1 MWLHLAKRRIAMA
14 DEMEEII
21 SEFIIEA
28 GETLERIDPLFVELE
43 TKGYDKEML
52 NEIFRG
58 MHTLKGAAGFLGF
71 QPIVDVAHRAESLM
85 KRVRDAE
92 IVLSRELIDV
102 ILKSVDTLRI
112 LIFHI
117 KNKDGIEEDIST
129 LLAELDSSS
138 DAAKSANDADTA
150 AAAENIREAAA
161 EGNREAD
168 QGPSAI
174 PEHVEAVRPETGP
187 HIEPEVKAAPAAAL
201 SAAADQ
207 AQQMAKE
214 REVVSHLRVDVAR
227 IDKVM
232 DLAGE
237 IVLCRNR
244 LLNLAAK
251 LDINYSDDP
260 YVESLLETTGFLD
273 RVTSDLQLAVMKMR
287 MQPIQK
293 VFGKFPRMVR
303 DMSRTLG
310 KDIDLEMFGEDTE
323 VDKTVV
329 ENIGDPLVHII
340 RNSIDHAIEFA
351 DERELKGKL
360 RKGRIILSAYQI
372 GTQIVIEVSDDGK
385 GIDIG
390 AVKKKALAKG
400 LISEEESQK
409 MSDDAAI
416 NLIFLPGFSTKEVST
431 ELSGRGV
438 GMDVVKTNVGKLNGY
453 VEVISKKDIGTTF
466 KISLPLTLAILQAMM
481 VRVGAEFYAVPQSM
495 IEETL
500 RIKRSDIKDI
510 TGQKVLTIRG
520 RVIPMFDMSDV
531 LSVQSKDNEHKDNI
545 YVLVAL
551 VGDRRFCIAV
561 DELLG
566 QEEIVIKTINGIE
579 SEECGILGATITGD
593 GRVVLILD
601 LTVLSRSIFTNKTL

>member
-1 MWLHLAKRRIAMA
+1 MA
-14 DEMEEII
+14 DEMDEII
-21 SEFIIEA
+21 TEFVTEA
-28 GETLERIDPLFVELE
+28 EETLEKIDPLFVELE
-43 TKGYDKEML
+43 AKGYDKNML

-71 QPIVDVAHRAESLM
+71 QPIVDVAHRAESIM
-85 KRVRDAE
+85 KKLRDAE
-92 IVLSRELIDV
+92 IGLTRELMDV
-102 ILKSVDTLRI
+102 ILKSVDHLRL

-117 KNKDGIEEDIST
+117 KLKDGIEEDIS
-129 LLAELDSSS
+129 LLLKELDAALLSSGASARADAPGAPGAPGGDGGQGEPPAVDAEEKAEIETDEHEAGSSHPQPPAEPEPRARAAAVSPSPGPSS
-138 DAAKSANDADTA
+138 D
-150 AAAENIREAAA
+150 E
-161 EGNREAD
+161 
-168 QGPSAI
+168 Q
-174 PEHVEAVRPETGP
+174 VQQ
-187 HIEPEVKAAPAAAL
+187 L
-201 SAAADQ
+201 S
-207 AQQMAKE
+207 KE
-214 REVVSHLRVDVAR
+214 REVVSTLRVDVAR

-237 IVLCRNR
+237 IVLARNR
-244 LLNLAAK
+244 LLNLATK
-251 LDINYSDDP
+251 LDLSYSDDP
-260 YVESLLETTGFLD
+260 HVESLVETTGFLD

-323 VDKTVV
+323 VDKTVI
-329 ENIGDPLVHII
+329 ESIGDPLVHII
-340 RNSIDHAIEFA
+340 RNSIDHGIESA
-351 DERELKGKL
+351 GERAQKGKPP
-360 RKGRIILSAYQI
+360 KGRIIMSAYQK
-372 GTQIVIEVSDDGK
+372 GTHIVIEVSDDGK
-385 GIDIG
+385 GIDVE
-390 AVKKKALAKG
+390 AVKRKALARG
-400 LISEEESQK
+400 LITDEEAQK

-416 NLIFLPGFSTKEVST
+416 NLIFLPGFSTKEIST

-438 GMDVVKTNVGKLNGY
+438 GMDVVKTNVAKLNGY
-453 VEVISKKDIGTTF
+453 VEVITKKDVGSTF

-481 VRVGAEFYAVPQSM
+481 VRIGREFYALPQSM

-500 RIKRSDIKDI
+500 RVKKSDIKDI

-520 RVIPMFDMSDV
+520 RVIPMFELAEV
-531 LSVQSKDNEHKDNI
+531 LGVATDTGVGRDHC

-551 VGDRRFCIAV
+551 VGDRRFCLAV

-601 LTVLSRSIFTNKTL
+601 FAVLSRNVFAGAAK

>member
-1 MWLHLAKRRIAMA
+1 MA
-14 DEMEEII
+14 DEMDEII
-21 SEFIIEA
+21 SEFVTEA
-28 GETLERIDPLFVELE
+28 SETLERIDPMFVDLE
-43 TKGYDKEML
+43 SKGYDKDIL

-71 QPIVDVAHRAESLM
+71 QPIVDVAHRAESIM
-85 KRVRDAE
+85 KRLRDAE
-92 IVLSRELIDV
+92 IVLSRELMDV
-102 ILKSVDTLRI
+102 ILKSVDALRL

-117 KNKDGIEEDIST
+117 KTKDGVEEDISK
-129 LLAELDSSS
+129 LLAELDGASES
-138 DAAKSANDADTA
+138 AKTATAPSA
-150 AAAENIREAAA
+150 AAAAPEEKVKEEAM
-161 EGNREAD
+161 
-168 QGPSAI
+168 
-174 PEHVEAVRPETGP
+174 V
-187 HIEPEVKAAPAAAL
+187 EVKAEIEEKVEPEPLPKPLPKPAAEE
-201 SAAADQ
+201 Q
-207 AQQMAKE
+207 AQQAAKE
-214 REVVSHLRVDVAR
+214 KEVVSHLRVDVSR

-237 IVLCRNR
+237 IVLARNR

-251 LDINYSDDP
+251 LDMNYSDDP

-323 VDKTVV
+323 VDKTVI

-351 DERELKGKL
+351 DERELKGKTK
-360 RKGRIILSAYQI
+360 KGRIILSAEQR

-385 GIDIG
+385 GIDVE
-390 AVKKKALAKG
+390 AVKKKALSKG
-400 LISEEESQK
+400 LISEDESQK
-409 MSDDAAI
+409 MSDEAAI

-481 VRVGAEFYAVPQSM
+481 VGVGGEYYAIPQSM

-500 RIKRSDIKDI
+500 RIRKSDIKDV

-520 RVIPMFDMSDV
+520 RVIPMFNMSDV
-531 LSVQSKDNEHKDNI
+531 LSVRSKDDGNKDFA
-545 YVLVAL
+545 YVLVAI

-601 LTVLSRSIFTNKTL
+601 LTVLSRSIFANK

>member
-1 MWLHLAKRRIAMA
+1 MA

-21 SEFIIEA
+21 DEFVTEA
-28 GETLERIDPLFVELE
+28 SETLERIDPMFVELE
-43 TKGYDKEML
+43 AKGYDKEML

-71 QPIVDVAHRAESLM
+71 QPIVDVAHRCESIM
-85 KRVRDAE
+85 KKVRDAE
-92 IVLSRELIDV
+92 IALSRELMDV
-102 ILKSVDTLRI
+102 ILKSVDTLRL

-117 KNKDGIEEDIST
+117 KLKDSIEEDISP
-129 LLAELDSSS
+129 LLTELD
-138 DAAKSANDADTA
+138 
-150 AAAENIREAAA
+150 EASEKA
-161 EGNREAD
+161 
-168 QGPSAI
+168 Q
-174 PEHVEAVRPETGP
+174 PEKEKTEVKEQV
-187 HIEPEVKAAPAAAL
+187 EVKAEAETETEVKEQVEVRVEVEQEDKAGKKEEKP
-201 SAAADQ
+201 SPPPPPSPSVEE
-207 AQQMAKE
+207 MAKE
-214 REVVSHLRVDVAR
+214 REVVSHLRVDVSR

-237 IVLCRNR
+237 IVLARNR
-244 LLNLAAK
+244 LLNLATK

-260 YVESLLETTGFLD
+260 YVEGLVETTGFLD
-273 RVTSDLQLAVMKMR
+273 RVTSDLQLAVMKIR

-303 DMSRTLG
+303 DMSRALG

-323 VDKTVV
+323 VDKTVI

-340 RNSIDHAIEFA
+340 RNSIDHAVEFS
-351 DERELKGKL
+351 DERELKGKP
-360 RKGRIILSAYQI
+360 RKGRIILSAYQR

-385 GIDIG
+385 GIDVN
-390 AVKKKALAKG
+390 AVKKKAFAKG

-453 VEVISKKDIGTTF
+453 VEVITKKDVGTTF

-481 VRVGAEFYAVPQSM
+481 VRVGSEFYAVPQSM

-500 RIKRSDIKDI
+500 RIRKSDVKDI

-520 RVIPMFDMSDV
+520 RVIPMFDMADV
-531 LSVQSKDNEHKDNI
+531 LSVQNRKNESKDHT
-545 YVLVAL
+545 YVLVAI

-601 LTVLSRSIFTNKTL
+601 LAVFSRSIFSNKTASSV

>member
-1 MWLHLAKRRIAMA
+1 MA
-14 DEMEEII
+14 DEMDEII
-21 SEFIIEA
+21 SEFVTEA
-28 GETLERIDPLFVELE
+28 EETLEKIDPMFVELE
-43 TKGYDKEML
+43 TKGYDKDIL

-71 QPIVDVAHRAESLM
+71 QQIVDVAHRAESIM
-85 KRVRDAE
+85 KRLRDGEVA
-92 IVLSRELIDV
+92 LSRELMDV
-102 ILKSVDTLRI
+102 ILKSVDTLRL

-117 KNKDGIEEDIST
+117 KLKDGIEEDTSG
-129 LLAELDSSS
+129 LLKELDS
-138 DAAKSANDADTA
+138 ALEMA
-150 AAAENIREAAA
+150 AAGE
-161 EGNREAD
+161 
-168 QGPSAI
+168 
-174 PEHVEAVRPETGP
+174 ETKV
-187 HIEPEVKAAPAAAL
+187 EVKEKEKEKIEAKEEIEEIEEKAEEKVEVRAESPKPL
-201 SAAADQ
+201 PSPVVEDV
-207 AQQMAKE
+207 QQITKE
-214 REVVSHLRVDVAR
+214 REVVSTLRVDVSR

-237 IVLCRNR
+237 IVLARNR

-251 LDINYSDDP
+251 LDLSYSGDHN
-260 YVESLLETTGFLD
+260 VESLLETTGFLD

-303 DMSRTLG
+303 DMSRNLG
-310 KDIDLEMFGEDTE
+310 KDIDLEIFGEDTE
-323 VDKTVV
+323 VDKTVI

-340 RNSIDHAIEFA
+340 RNSIDHGIESPE
-351 DERELKGKL
+351 ERQAKGKPK
-360 RKGRIILSAYQI
+360 KGRIIISAYQK
-372 GTQIVIEVSDDGK
+372 GTMIVIEVSDDGK
-385 GIDIG
+385 GIDVES
-390 AVKKKALAKG
+390 VKKKALSKG
-400 LISEEESQK
+400 LITEEDAQR

-438 GMDVVKTNVGKLNGY
+438 GMDVVKTNVAKLNGY
-453 VEVISKKDIGTTF
+453 VEVITKKDIGSTF

-481 VRVGAEFYAVPQSM
+481 VRIGGEHYAIPQSM

-500 RIKRSDIKDI
+500 RVKKSDIKDV

-520 RVIPMFDMSDV
+520 RVLPMFEMSEV
-531 LSVQSKDNEHKDNI
+531 LGVRRMSEIDHDNS
-545 YVLVAL
+545 YVLVAT
-551 VGDRRFCIAV
+551 VGDRRFCISV

-593 GRVVLILD
+593 GKVVLILD
-601 LTVLSRSIFTNKTL
+601 LAVVSRGIFKTSK

>member
-1 MWLHLAKRRIAMA
+1 MA
-14 DEMEEII
+14 DEMDEII
-21 SEFIIEA
+21 NEFVTEA
-28 GETLERIDPLFVELE
+28 EETLEKIDPMFVELE
-43 TKGYDKEML
+43 AKGYDKDIL

-71 QPIVDVAHRAESLM
+71 QPIVDVAHRAESIM
-85 KRVRDAE
+85 KKLRDAE
-92 IVLSRELIDV
+92 VDLSQNLMDV
-102 ILKSVDTLRI
+102 ILKSVDTLRL

-117 KNKDGIEEDIST
+117 KLKDGIEEDTSA
-129 LLAELDSSS
+129 LLKELDAALVSS
-138 DAAKSANDADTA
+138 AAGNKEQRESKPEIEAGAGEK
-150 AAAENIREAAA
+150 AAETEDIHAS
-161 EGNREAD
+161 
-168 QGPSAI
+168 P
-174 PEHVEAVRPETGP
+174 PEHEHVHETVPEPEPQQDVRPEP
-187 HIEPEVKAAPAAAL
+187 HPQPKPSPSAA
-201 SAAADQ
+201 SAAADEQ
-207 AQQMAKE
+207 VQQITRE
-214 REVVSHLRVDVAR
+214 REVVSNLRVDVSR

-237 IVLCRNR
+237 IVLARNR

-251 LDINYSDDP
+251 LDLSYADDP
-260 YVESLLETTGFLD
+260 AVESLLETTGFLD

-303 DMSRTLG
+303 DLSRTLG

-323 VDKTVV
+323 VDKTVI

-340 RNSIDHAIEFA
+340 RNSIDHGIETA
-351 DERELKGKL
+351 DEREQKGKP
-360 RKGRIILSAYQI
+360 RKGRIILSAYQK

-385 GIDIG
+385 GINVE
-390 AVKKKALAKG
+390 AVKRKALSKG
-400 LISEEESQK
+400 LISEEEAQK
-409 MSDDAAI
+409 MSDDAI
-416 NLIFLPGFSTKEVST
+416 VNLIFLPGFSTKEVST

-438 GMDVVKTNVGKLNGY
+438 GMDVVKTNVAKLNGY
-453 VEVISKKDIGTTF
+453 VEVITKKDIGSTF

-481 VRVGAEFYAVPQSM
+481 VRVGRESYALPQSM

-500 RIKRSDIKDI
+500 RIKKSDIKDVM
-510 TGQKVLTIRG
+510 GQKVMTIRG
-520 RVIPMFDMSDV
+520 RVIPMFVLADV
-531 LSVQSKDNEHKDNI
+531 LGVRRQEADNHDNS

-551 VGDRRFCIAV
+551 IGDRRFCIAV

-593 GRVVLILD
+593 GRVVLIID
-601 LTVLSRSIFTNKTL
+601 LAILSRGLFATGAK

>member
-1 MWLHLAKRRIAMA
+1 MA
-14 DEMEEII
+14 DEMDEII
-21 SEFIIEA
+21 NEFVTEA
-28 GETLERIDPLFVELE
+28 EETLEKIDPKFVELE
-43 TKGYDKEML
+43 TKGYDKDIL

-71 QPIVDVAHRAESLM
+71 QQIVDIAHRAESIM
-85 KRVRDAE
+85 KRLRDAE
-92 IVLSRELIDV
+92 IGLSRELMDV
-102 ILKSVDTLRI
+102 ILKSVDNLRL

-117 KNKDGIEEDIST
+117 KLKDGIEENIAA
-129 LLAELDSSS
+129 LLKELD
-138 DAAKSANDADTA
+138 AAMVSASAPGAGGKTGEMPK
-150 AAAENIREAAA
+150 AEA
-161 EGNREAD
+161 
-168 QGPSAI
+168 
-174 PEHVEAVRPETGP
+174 
-187 HIEPEVKAAPAAAL
+187 EVKAEEKKDGPEPVVSEPEAGIHDEPRPEPQPQPKPQPQPA
-201 SAAADQ
+201 Q
-207 AQQMAKE
+207 EEQVQQISKE
-214 REVVSHLRVDVAR
+214 REVVQNLRVDITR

-237 IVLCRNR
+237 IVLARNR

-251 LDINYSDDP
+251 LDMSYADDP
-260 YVESLLETTGFLD
+260 HVEGLLETTAFLD

-303 DMSRTLG
+303 DMARNLG

-323 VDKTVV
+323 VDKTVI

-340 RNSIDHAIEFA
+340 RNSIDHAIEFSE
-351 DERELKGKL
+351 EREKKGKPK
-360 RKGRIILSAYQI
+360 KGRIILSAYQK

-385 GIDIG
+385 GIDID
-390 AVKKKALAKG
+390 AVKRKALAKG
-400 LISEEESQK
+400 LVTEEEAAK
-409 MSDDAAI
+409 MSDDSAI
-416 NLIFLPGFSTKEVST
+416 NLIFLPGFSTKDVST

-438 GMDVVKTNVGKLNGY
+438 GMDVVKTNVAKLNGY
-453 VEVISKKDIGTTF
+453 VEVITRKDVGSTF
-466 KISLPLTLAILQAMM
+466 KISLPLTLAILNAMM
-481 VRVGAEFYAVPQSM
+481 VRVGKEFYALPQSM

-500 RIKRSDIKDI
+500 RVRKSDIKDV

-520 RVIPMFDMSDV
+520 RIIPMFEMADI
-531 LSVQSKDNEHKDNI
+531 LSVPRKADTRGDHS

-551 VGDRRFCIAV
+551 VGDRRFCMAV

-593 GRVVLILD
+593 GRVVLIID
-601 LTVLSRSIFTNKTL
+601 LAVLARNVFASNNK

>member
-1 MWLHLAKRRIAMA
+1 MA
-14 DEMEEII
+14 DEMDEII
-21 SEFIIEA
+21 TEFVTEA
-28 GETLERIDPLFVELE
+28 EETLEKIDPRFVELE
-43 TKGYDKEML
+43 TKGYDKELL

-71 QPIVDVAHRAESLM
+71 QPIVDIAHRAESIM

-92 IVLSRELIDV
+92 IGLSRDLIDV
-102 ILKSVDTLRI
+102 ILKSVDNLRL

-117 KNKDGIEEDIST
+117 KLKDGIEEDT
-129 LLAELDSSS
+129 LPLLKELD
-138 DAAKSANDADTA
+138 AAMASASAPGTREKTNEKEEAGAGIASEEEEEPGLELGKAVAPQPEPEPQPKSKPDPHP
-150 AAAENIREAAA
+150 
-161 EGNREAD
+161 
-168 QGPSAI
+168 QSAI
-174 PEHVEAVRPETGP
+174 EEQV
-187 HIEPEVKAAPAAAL
+187 
-201 SAAADQ
+201 
-207 AQQMAKE
+207 QQISKE
-214 REVVSHLRVDVAR
+214 KEVVSNLRVDVTR

-237 IVLCRNR
+237 IVLARNR
-244 LLNLAAK
+244 IINLAAK
-251 LDINYSDDP
+251 LDMSYSDDP
-260 YVESLLETTGFLD
+260 HVESLLETTGFLD

-303 DMSRTLG
+303 DMARNLG

-323 VDKTVV
+323 VDKTVI

-340 RNSIDHAIEFA
+340 RNSIDHAIEFSE
-351 DERELKGKL
+351 EREKKGKPG
-360 RKGRIILSAYQI
+360 KGRIILSAYQK

-385 GIDIG
+385 GIDVD
-390 AVKKKALAKG
+390 AVKRKAIAKG
-400 LISEEESQK
+400 LITEEEALK
-409 MSDDAAI
+409 MSDDSAI
-416 NLIFLPGFSTKEVST
+416 NLIFLPGFSTKDVST

-453 VEVISKKDIGTTF
+453 VEVITKRDIGSTF
-466 KISLPLTLAILQAMM
+466 KISLPLTLAILNAMM
-481 VRVGAEFYAVPQSM
+481 VRVGKEVYALPQTM

-500 RIKRSDIKDI
+500 RVKRNDIKDV

-520 RVIPMFDMSDV
+520 RIIPMFEMAEV
-531 LSVQSKDNEHKDNI
+531 LSVTRKSDLRVDYS

-593 GRVVLILD
+593 GRVVLIID
-601 LTVLSRSIFTNKTL
+601 LAVLARNIFAVSNK

>member
-1 MWLHLAKRRIAMA
+1 MA
-14 DEMEEII
+14 DEMDEII
-21 SEFIIEA
+21 SEFVIEA
-28 GETLERIDPLFVELE
+28 AETLERIDPMFVELE
-43 TKGYDKEML
+43 AKGYDKDIL

-71 QPIVDVAHRAESLM
+71 QSIVDVAHRAESIM
-85 KRVRDAE
+85 KRLRDAE
-92 IVLSRELIDV
+92 IVLSKELMDA
-102 ILKSVDTLRI
+102 ILKSVDALR
-112 LIFHI
+112 LSIFHI
-117 KNKDGIEEDIST
+117 KMKDGIEEDISN
-129 LLAELDSSS
+129 LIVELDRASESANLVTGADVLTEAES
-138 DAAKSANDADTA
+138 AVEAPQPENWEAAKEPVADAGLP
-150 AAAENIREAAA
+150 E
-161 EGNREAD
+161 D
-168 QGPSAI
+168 QVGAVE
-174 PEHVEAVRPETGP
+174 PEPEPQP
-187 HIEPEVKAAPAAAL
+187 HNGPEVKSAQVAAP
-201 SAAADQ
+201 SAPWEQ
-207 AQQMAKE
+207 AQQIAKE
-214 REVVSHLRVDVAR
+214 REVVSQLRVDVSR

-232 DLAGE
+232 DFAGE
-237 IVLCRNR
+237 IVLARNR

-251 LDINYSDDP
+251 LDVNYSDDP
-260 YVESLLETTGFLD
+260 NVESLLETTGFLD

-323 VDKTVV
+323 VDKTVI

-351 DERELKGKL
+351 AERELKGKPK
-360 RKGRIILSAYQI
+360 KGRIILSAYQK
-372 GTQIVIEVSDDGK
+372 GTQIVIEISDDGK
-385 GIDIG
+385 GIDID
-390 AVKKKALAKG
+390 AVKRKALAKG

-416 NLIFLPGFSTKEVST
+416 NLIFLPGFSTKDVST

-481 VRVGAEFYAVPQSM
+481 VRVGGESYAVPQSM

-500 RIKRSDIKDI
+500 RMQKSDIKDV

-520 RVIPMFDMSDV
+520 RVVPIFDMSAV
-531 LSVQSKDNEHKDNI
+531 LSVQNRNNEHKDHT
-545 YVLVAL
+545 YVLVVL

-561 DELLG
+561 DELIG

-601 LTVLSRSIFTNKTL
+601 LAVFSRNIFANK

>member
-1 MWLHLAKRRIAMA
+1 MA

-21 SEFIIEA
+21 SEFVTEA
-28 GETLERIDPLFVELE
+28 SETLERIDPMFVDLE
-43 TKGYDKEML
+43 TRGYNKDLL

-71 QPIVDVAHRAESLM
+71 QSIVDVAHRAESIM
-85 KRVRDAE
+85 KRLRDAE
-92 IVLSRELIDV
+92 IVLSRDLMDV
-102 ILKSVDTLRI
+102 ILKSVDALRL

-117 KNKDGIEEDIST
+117 KMKDGVEENISG
-129 LLAELDSSS
+129 LLGELDRASESAKLTSAADSAPEAETAGKSGGEAVS
-138 DAAKSANDADTA
+138 DVKPGGEALPAVAAALPESHDEQVRHEAEHHAEPEAKS
-150 AAAENIREAAA
+150 
-161 EGNREAD
+161 
-168 QGPSAI
+168 P
-174 PEHVEAVRPETGP
+174 P
-187 HIEPEVKAAPAAAL
+187 PAAAI
-201 SAAADQ
+201 SASAEQ

-214 REVVSHLRVDVAR
+214 REVVSHLRVDVSR

-237 IVLCRNR
+237 IVLARNR

-251 LDINYSDDP
+251 LDMNYSDDP
-260 YVESLLETTGFLD
+260 FVEGLVETTGFLD

-303 DMSRTLG
+303 DMSRTLD

-323 VDKTVV
+323 VDKTVI

-340 RNSIDHAIEFA
+340 RNSIDHAIEHA
-351 DERELKGKL
+351 AERQQKGKPK
-360 RKGRIILSAYQI
+360 KGRIIMSAYQK

-385 GIDIG
+385 GIDID
-390 AVKKKALAKG
+390 AVKRKALLKG
-400 LISEEESQK
+400 LISEEESVK

-481 VRVGAEFYAVPQSM
+481 VRVSGEFYAVPQSM

-500 RIKRSDIKDI
+500 RIRKVDIKDI
-510 TGQKVLTIRG
+510 TGQRVLTIRG
-520 RVIPMFDMSDV
+520 RVIPLFNMSDV
-531 LSVQSKDNEHKDNI
+531 LMVQNKDGDSGRDFI
-545 YVLVAL
+545 YVLVAI

-601 LTVLSRSIFTNKTL
+601 LTVLSRSIFANK